1 MNVCIILRAWSEA
14 SYNSESAIIA
24 GNAALYGAT
33 DGKAALQEEQ
43 HKG

>member
-1 MNVCIILRAWSEA
+1 MDTPLHGDEA

-33 DGKAALQEEQ
+33 AGKAPTWWKSLD
-43 HKG
+43 